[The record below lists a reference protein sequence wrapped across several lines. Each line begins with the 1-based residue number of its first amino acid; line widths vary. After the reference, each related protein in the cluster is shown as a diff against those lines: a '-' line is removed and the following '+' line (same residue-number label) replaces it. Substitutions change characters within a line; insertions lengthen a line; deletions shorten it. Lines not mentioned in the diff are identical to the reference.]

1 VKKMALRF
9 RGGERLQRGRG
20 IGGLLRVAKG
30 LFKPLFKS
38 AQTALTSNA
47 AKAAGKAITNQLVE
61 SGANIATAAL
71 MGNNVNDTLKRELE
85 AGRHNAVIGVQNFK
99 NSLKNLETSAKKN
112 KTLNEYSGEEDENES
127 QDSEHEVGDY
137 VNHNKGRGRNK
148 KQVKKRKKKKAKIFH
163 LHDGRVLKWE

>member
-1 VKKMALRF
+1 MALRF

-47 AKAAGKAITNQLVE
+47 AKAAGKAITNQLLE
-61 SGANIATAAL
+61 SGANIASAAL

-137 VNHNKGRGRNK
+137 VNYNKGRGRNK

>member
-1 VKKMALRF
+1 MALRF

-71 MGNNVNDTLKRELE
+71 MGNNVNDSLKSELE
-85 AGRHNAVIGVQNFK
+85 AGQQNADMG
-99 NSLKNLETSAKKN
+99 
-112 KTLNEYSGEEDENES
+112 
-127 QDSEHEVGDY
+127 
-137 VNHNKGRGRNK
+137 
-148 KQVKKRKKKKAKIFH
+148 VKKLKRTMELKGNEKLFKKKMDLILERSSENLMILQQIMEMVEDLKKDHSRKKKKAKIFH

>member
-1 VKKMALRF
+1 MALRF

-20 IGGLLRVAKG
+20 IGGLLCVAKG

-71 MGNNVNDTLKRELE
+71 MGNDVNDTLKRELE
-85 AGRHNAVIGVQNFK
+85 AGRQKAVIGVQNLK
-99 NSLKNLETSAKKN
+99 NSLNNVDTSEKKR
-112 KTLNEYSGEEDENES
+112 KISNENMGDEEDS
-127 QDSEHEVGDY
+127 QDSEHEVGDF
-137 VNHNKGRGRNK
+137 VNHNRGRGRNK
-148 KQVKKRKKKKAKIFH
+148 KQVKKRKKKKEKIFH
-163 LHDGRVLKWE
+163 LPDGRVLKWE

>member
-1 VKKMALRF
+1 MALRF

-137 VNHNKGRGRNK
+137 VNHNRGRGRNK
-148 KQVKKRKKKKAKIFH
+148 KQVKKRKKKKEKSKNIS
-163 LHDGRVLKWE
+163 LT

>member
-1 VKKMALRF
+1 MALRF

-85 AGRHNAVIGVQNFK
+85 AGRHNAVIGVQNLK

>member
-1 VKKMALRF
+1 MALRF

-85 AGRHNAVIGVQNFK
+85 AGRHNAVIGVQNLK
-99 NSLKNLETSAKKN
+99 NSTKKSRDIC
-112 KTLNEYSGEEDENES
+112 KE
-127 QDSEHEVGDY
+127 
-137 VNHNKGRGRNK
+137 
-148 KQVKKRKKKKAKIFH
+148 KQNFK
-163 LHDGRVLKWE
+163 

>member
-1 VKKMALRF
+1 MALRF